1 MDGSVDSLGGID
13 NSYIFEYTDQLVAP
27 AVPFV
32 LMLCCLFTCCCCC
45 CFFYISLLAPVSASK
60 AFDNQLSID
69 GILTTRSWIE
79 P

>member
-1 MDGSVDSLGGID
+1 MDGSVDSLGAID
-13 NSYIFEYTDQLVAP
+13 NSYIFEYIDQLVAP

-32 LMLCCLFTCCCCC
+32 LMPCCLLTCC
-45 CFFYISLLAPVSASK
+45 CFFLISLLAPVSASK